1 MYPRKNGPVAICKRL
16 NIPIDKLPPVDPH
29 DEICGNPIIAHEIP
43 FKFAEELSQLTVM
56 GFNDHNKNLRILLR
70 HEDSKNKIGI
80 VMEEYEKQS
89 KFHGI
94 LIGDRVVS
102 GPDWKWADQD
112 GGRGLEGSVRGLR
125 QWHPKDPPN
134 KTTEV
139 VVLWDHGLYGN
150 YRFGYKGAYDI
161 KVIDRW
167 TDEKQQESDI
177 VFVGQRVCRKQPN
190 WRWENQD
197 GGINGVGTII
207 ELYAS
212 PAPFEGGARVAV
224 LWDHQRAQF
233 RDKAEEYLKAHPHGD
248 DEWYNAD
255 DEKEENEKFNP
266 YKHTSNE
273 HLVELMNAYHNNP
286 HQTRM
291 KRGKYIPPQ
300 YESDEH
306 SSEWDEPDFDEI
318 LSKPIPKYRWG
329 LRDPSLDFPANDL
342 ELSQS
347 KDLQE
352 RKYLMIDDRV
362 RQSKYFR
369 SRRRPPKSESGIVLK
384 VEQSDPRRVNPN
396 QIKGDKVYT
405 TWSSH
410 QSYSFQGD
418 DGVDDIEYFK
428 RGQVFKDKWSRIKVG
443 DRVRRGMTWKN
454 EYGEE
459 DGGHD
464 KKGTV
469 VCIQYVL
476 QTAGILAKVRWD
488 RNGHV
493 NFYSWGFKEI
503 YDLKNAE
510 PEPGYGL

>member
-1 MYPRKNGPVAICKRL
+1 MYPPKNGPIAICKRL
-16 NIPIDKLPPVDPH
+16 KIPIDKLPAVDPH
-29 DEICGNPIIAHEIP
+29 DEICGNPIIAQEIP
-43 FKFAEELSQLTVM
+43 LKFAEELSMLTMM

-70 HEDSKNKIGI
+70 LKDSKDKISQ

-89 KFHGI
+89 KFTDI
-94 LIGDRVVS
+94 LIGDRVVR
-102 GPDWKWADQD
+102 GPDWKWQDQD

-125 QWHPKDPPN
+125 QWHPQDPSN
-134 KTTEV
+134 QTTEV

-150 YRFGYKGAYDI
+150 YRCGYKGAYDV

-167 TDEKQQESDI
+167 TDEKQEEADI
-177 VFVGQRVCRKQPN
+177 AHVGQRVCRKQPN
-190 WRWENQD
+190 WRWANQD

-233 RDKAEEYLKAHPHGD
+233 RQKAEEYLKFHPRGD
-248 DEWYNAD
+248 DEWYVAD
-255 DEKEENEKFNP
+255 DEKDENGKYDLSKAENVFNALSA
-266 YKHTSNE
+266 YKH
-273 HLVELMNAYHNNP
+273 NP
-286 HQTRM
+286 HQTRR
-291 KRGKYIPPQ
+291 KRHKYIPPQ
-300 YESDEH
+300 YDSDEH
-306 SSEWDEPDFDEI
+306 SSEWDEPDFEEI
-318 LSKPIPKYRWG
+318 LSRPIAKYRWS
-329 LRDPSLDFPANDL
+329 LRDPSLNYPANDL
-342 ELSQS
+342 ELSTS
-347 KDLQE
+347 KNLLEQ
-352 RKYLMIDDRV
+352 KYLMIDDRV

-369 SRRRPPKSESGIVLK
+369 ARRRAPKSDSGIVLK
-384 VEQSDPRRVNPN
+384 VEQSDARRVNPN

-418 DGVDDIEYFK
+418 DGVDDIEYYK

-476 QTAGILAKVRWD
+476 QVAGKLAKVRWD
-488 RNGHV
+488 NNGHV
-493 NFYSWGFKEI
+493 NFYAWGFKDV
-503 YDLKNAE
+503 YDLKKAE
-510 PEPGYGL
+510 PGL